1 MNYNKP
7 CNEIFIS
14 DIFDCVVG
22 TTFKETKFAY
32 RHKPTGKW
40 VVFERLG
47 YNVEIYLADEFD
59 TDCLYKARNI
69 IEEDLIRST
78 MDGQKYAAQNFLE
91 FELVEI
97 EIQYKIKEEYC
108 EIKIHENPTGWPK

>member
-14 DIFDCVVG
+14 NTFDCVLG

-40 VVFERLG
+40 VALETFISNWDVYMHL
-47 YNVEIYLADEFD
+47 VDEFVPEHMA
-59 TDCLYKARNI
+59 YKARNI
-69 IEEDLIRST
+69 IEEDLMRST
-78 MDGQKYAAQNFLE
+78 MNGEKYAAQNFLE

-97 EIQYKIKEEYC
+97 EIEYKIK
-108 EIKIHENPTGWPK
+108 T